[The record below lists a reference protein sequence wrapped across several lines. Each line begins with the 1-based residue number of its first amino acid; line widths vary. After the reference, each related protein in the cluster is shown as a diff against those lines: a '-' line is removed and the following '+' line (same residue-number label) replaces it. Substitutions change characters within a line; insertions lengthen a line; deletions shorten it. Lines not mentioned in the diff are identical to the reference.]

1 MATRGNQRVVR
12 SLPDAGTMNAHKIGF
27 VLLSNAADPLPST
40 RITVLNMFPYLRDAG
55 FDPHIVFEPQSP
67 TEVPDVSGLAQRL
80 VGNGFRAVFFQKV
93 HGAGVEALAR
103 ELRGAGIKTVYGV
116 CDLVNPAMVEATDA
130 TIAVTE
136 YLRSLYPAELQQK
149 IRVIHDGIENPLAQ
163 KQSWTG
169 HTGSPRQRLRAVL
182 VTSATLT
189 DLPVLGTP
197 PDWLDVCIVGRYPP
211 ASARLERLREARC
224 KLLEQPAGTRM
235 AYAAFLLNR
244 RIRRVQWDPVGVYDE
259 LQRADI
265 GIIPVDT
272 SSPSDAGSEVPS
284 WKVPAALA
292 HAAEGLLVI
301 ATPIPAYEPVLQHG
315 SNGFFAHSRADWQRC
330 LQALRDPALRREIGD
345 RARLSVL
352 PRYSMECQG
361 AEFAGVLHELLSDQP
376 LHVLPPPASRPDP
389 EGQPAARETRRASA
403 AAPSCAPPSQG
414 VLRTRAAS

>member
-1 MATRGNQRVVR
+1 
-12 SLPDAGTMNAHKIGF
+12 MNAHKIGF

-40 RITVLNMFPYLRDAG
+40 RITVLNMLPYLRDAG

-93 HGAGVEALAR
+93 HGASVEALAR

-136 YLRSLYPAELQQK
+136 YLRSLYPVELQQK

-163 KQSWTG
+163 KQSWTD
-169 HTGSPRQRLRAVL
+169 HAGSPRQRLHAVL

-211 ASARLERLREARC
+211 ASARLERLREARW
-224 KLLEQPAGTRM
+224 KLLEQPAGSRM

-244 RIRRVQWDPVGVYDE
+244 RIRRVQWDPMGVYEE

-284 WKVPAALA
+284 WKVKSENRLTMKMAI
-292 HAAEGLLVI
+292 GLPVI

-345 RARLSVL
+345 RARRSVL
-352 PRYSMECQG
+352 PRYSMERQG

-376 LHVLPPPASRPDP
+376 LHVPQPPASRPEP
-389 EGQPAARETRRASA
+389 EGQAAARETRRTSTAS
-403 AAPSCAPPSQG
+403 PCCAPPSQG